1 MAITGAHGQNEAEL
15 RHAQATYVT
24 RKTPRRA
31 IITVVNAILKARDPT
46 WCGEATSAA
55 SGSAQQA
62 RPDAAQG
69 RRRRRHRMA
78 HHPARLLPR
87 LLAGRRA
94 GPVFLTDRRARVVL
108 PPGDLDL
115 GSGRVRLSYRRAAEL
130 FEQTTT
136 NCPGGPWTLHQL
148 RHSALTHAAEDG
160 A

>member
-1 MAITGAHGQNEAEL
+1 MTPPGVVRPPARRRDL
-15 RHAQATYVT
+15 RN
-24 RKTPRRA
+24 RRA
-31 IITVVNAILKARDPT
+31 RMRRKGGAVDVIVWRTTQPGCCLAC
-46 WCGEATSAA
+46 W
-55 SGSAQQA
+55 
-62 RPDAAQG
+62 PDG
-69 RRRRRHRMA
+69 
-78 HHPARLLPR
+78 
-87 LLAGRRA
+87 